1 MGQVWII
8 STPFPN
14 NLGNSHTLLG
24 WSLSMK
30 NRVLPGIFELG
41 RVGYYI
47 LDLPILLILWCTL
60 KQKSWNPHLKFSLLN
75 PPSDLY
81 PLLELDWADRQVSEP
96 HRHQHR
102 ALSLPISLSLFWRGQ
117 QVWPLRLSLSLF
129 FFFFFFFQKFGWMGV
144 LLLTYKLYAFFFF
157 FLISLSLSLCYTFYY
172 DFFFNFFC
180 F

>member
-60 KQKSWNPHLKFSLLN
+60 KQKSWNPHIKFSLLN

-81 PLLELDWADRQVSEP
+81 PLSELDWADRQVSEP

-102 ALSLPISLSLFWRGQ
+102 ALSLPISLSLSLLAWTTSLTSSL
-117 QVWPLRLSLSLF
+117 VSLSF
-129 FFFFFFFQKFGWMGV
+129 
-144 LLLTYKLYAFFFF
+144 LLLLLLFPKIWVNGRTVTHL
-157 FLISLSLSLCYTFYY
+157 
-172 DFFFNFFC
+172 
-180 F
+180 